1 MAVLAENRARLTLAP
16 GGLRRQGP
24 PSIRGQQGST
34 AFYFNGPAS
43 PLRQH
48 NGILFPYQPD
58 ITYSQSVNYSPYDMT
73 HTNYTFNAYRNTPSP
88 TIQMTVQFA
97 SITQEEGEYTLG
109 VLHFLR
115 SVSKMFFGRGDLGGN
130 PSSGTPPPVLRFS
143 AFGEQQFN
151 NIPVVLE
158 SFSTT
163 YDSGVDLKDINGT
176 QVPTLMN
183 FFIGMSIQINPDRQ
197 KNVYSTHNFIN
208 GSGYKQGFI

>member
-16 GGLRRQGP
+16 GGTSKRSSRNQ
-24 PSIRGQQGST
+24 
-34 AFYFNGPAS
+34 FYFDGPAS

-73 HTNYTFNAYRNTPSP
+73 HTNYTYNAYRNTPSP
-88 TIQMTVQFA
+88 TMQLTTQFA

-115 SVSKMFFGRGDLGGN
+115 SVSKMFFGKNDLGKS

-163 YDSGVDLKDINGT
+163 YDSSIDLKDINGT

-197 KNVYSTHNFIN
+197 KRVYSTHNFIN
-208 GSGYKQGFI
+208 GSGYKDGFI

>member
-16 GGLRRQGP
+16 GGVSKRSSRNQ
-24 PSIRGQQGST
+24 
-34 AFYFNGPAS
+34 FYFDGPAS

-109 VLHFLR
+109 ALHFLR
-115 SVSKMFFGRGDLGGN
+115 SVSKMFFGLNDLGGN

-163 YDSGVDLKDINGT
+163 YDSGVDLKDISGT

>member
-16 GGLRRQGP
+16 GGASNRSSRNQ
-24 PSIRGQQGST
+24 
-34 AFYFNGPAS
+34 FYFNGPAS

-109 VLHFLR
+109 ALHFLR
-115 SVSKMFFGRGDLGGN
+115 SVSKMFFGLDDLGRN
-130 PSSGTPPPVLRFS
+130 PSSGTPPPVLCFS

-197 KNVYSTHNFIN
+197 KSVYSTHNFIN

>member
-16 GGLRRQGP
+16 GGASNRSSRNQ
-24 PSIRGQQGST
+24 
-34 AFYFNGPAS
+34 FYFDGPAS

-109 VLHFLR
+109 ALHFLR
-115 SVSKMFFGRGDLGGN
+115 SVSKMFFGLKDLGGN

-176 QVPTLMN
+176 QVPTIMN
-183 FFIGMSIQINPDRQ
+183 FFIGISVQNNPDRQ
-197 KNVYSTHNFIN
+197 KREYSTHNFIN

>member
-16 GGLRRQGP
+16 GGASNRSSRNQ
-24 PSIRGQQGST
+24 
-34 AFYFNGPAS
+34 FYFDGPAS

-109 VLHFLR
+109 ALHFLR
-115 SVSKMFFGRGDLGGN
+115 SVSKMFFGLNDLGGN
-130 PSSGTPPPVLRFS
+130 PSAGTPPPVLRFS

>member
-16 GGLRRQGP
+16 GGASNRSSRNQ
-24 PSIRGQQGST
+24 
-34 AFYFNGPAS
+34 FYFNGPAS
-43 PLRQH
+43 SLRQH

-109 VLHFLR
+109 ALHFLR
-115 SVSKMFFGRGDLGGN
+115 SVSKMFFGLNDLGGN

>member
-16 GGLRRQGP
+16 GGASQRSSRNQ
-24 PSIRGQQGST
+24 
-34 AFYFNGPAS
+34 FYFNGPAS

-58 ITYSQSVNYSPYDMT
+58 TTYSQSVNYSPYDMT

-109 VLHFLR
+109 ALHFLR
-115 SVSKMFFGRGDLGGN
+115 SVSKMFFGLNDLGGN

>member
-16 GGLRRQGP
+16 GGASNRSSRNQ
-24 PSIRGQQGST
+24 
-34 AFYFNGPAS
+34 FYFDGPSS

-115 SVSKMFFGRGDLGGN
+115 SVSKMFFGKKDLGGN
-130 PSSGTPPPVLRFS
+130 PSAGTPPPVLRFS

>member
-16 GGLRRQGP
+16 GGASNRSSRNQ
-24 PSIRGQQGST
+24 
-34 AFYFNGPAS
+34 FYFDGPAS

-109 VLHFLR
+109 ALHFLR
-115 SVSKMFFGRGDLGGN
+115 SVSKMFFGVKETGSPGA
-130 PSSGTPPPVLRFS
+130 GTPPPVLRFS

-183 FFIGMSIQINPDRQ
+183 FFIGISVQINPDRQ

>member
-16 GGLRRQGP
+16 GGASNRSSRNQ
-24 PSIRGQQGST
+24 
-34 AFYFNGPAS
+34 FYFNGPAS

-109 VLHFLR
+109 ALHFLR
-115 SVSKMFFGRGDLGGN
+115 SVSKMFFGLDDLGRN

-163 YDSGVDLKDINGT
+163 YDSGVDLIDINGT

-197 KNVYSTHNFIN
+197 KSVYSTHNFIN

>member
-16 GGLRRQGP
+16 GGASNRSSRNQ
-24 PSIRGQQGST
+24 
-34 AFYFNGPAS
+34 FYFDGPAS

-109 VLHFLR
+109 ALHFLR
-115 SVSKMFFGRGDLGGN
+115 SVSKMFFGVKETGSPGA
-130 PSSGTPPPVLRFS
+130 GTPPPVLRFS

-176 QVPTLMN
+176 QVPTIMN
-183 FFIGMSIQINPDRQ
+183 FFIGISVQINPDRQ

>member
-1 MAVLAENRARLTLAP
+1 MAVLAENRARLTLSP
-16 GGLRRQGP
+16 GGASNRSSRNQ
-24 PSIRGQQGST
+24 
-34 AFYFNGPAS
+34 FYFNGPAS
-43 PLRQH
+43 SLRQH

-58 ITYSQSVNYSPYDMT
+58 ITYSQSVNYSPYD
-73 HTNYTFNAYRNTPSP
+73 YTYNAYRNTPSP
-88 TIQMTVQFA
+88 TMQLTTQFA

-115 SVSKMFFGRGDLGGN
+115 SVSKMFFGKNDLGKS

-163 YDSGVDLKDINGT
+163 YDSSIDLKDINGT

-197 KNVYSTHNFIN
+197 KRVYSTHNFIN
-208 GSGYKQGFI
+208 GSGYKDGFI

>member
-16 GGLRRQGP
+16 GGASNRSSRNQ
-24 PSIRGQQGST
+24 
-34 AFYFNGPAS
+34 FYFNGPAS

-109 VLHFLR
+109 ALHFYA
-115 SVSKMFFGRGDLGGN
+115 
-130 PSSGTPPPVLRFS
+130 VLARCF
-143 AFGEQQFN
+143 
-151 NIPVVLE
+151 L
-158 SFSTT
+158 
-163 YDSGVDLKDINGT
+163 D
-176 QVPTLMN
+176 
-183 FFIGMSIQINPDRQ
+183 
-197 KNVYSTHNFIN
+197 
-208 GSGYKQGFI
+208 

>member
-16 GGLRRQGP
+16 GGASNRSSRNQ
-24 PSIRGQQGST
+24 
-34 AFYFNGPAS
+34 FYFNGPAS
-43 PLRQH
+43 SLRQH

-88 TIQMTVQFA
+88 TIQITVQFA

-109 VLHFLR
+109 ALHFLR
-115 SVSKMFFGRGDLGGN
+115 SVSKMFFGLNDLGGN